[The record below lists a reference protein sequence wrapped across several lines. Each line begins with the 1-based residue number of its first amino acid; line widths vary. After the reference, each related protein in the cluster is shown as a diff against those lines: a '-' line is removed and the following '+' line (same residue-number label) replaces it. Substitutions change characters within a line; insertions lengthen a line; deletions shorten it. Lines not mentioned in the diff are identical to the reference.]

1 MAKAKT
7 GQSRTEEIFD
17 LCKQTE
23 ANLGLNGGGNFSGNF
38 GARMP
43 KVHATIKACAT
54 IEARATIKAR
64 ASGARITSAR
74 RGMKRTS
81 ALSWRKIKMRVL
93 ATGSRCCDGVR
104 QMQTVALAI
113 KY

>member
-74 RGMKRTS
+74 RGMRRKTFELEKNKS
-81 ALSWRKIKMRVL
+81 AHPGHWKLVM
-93 ATGSRCCDGVR
+93 
-104 QMQTVALAI
+104 
-113 KY
+113 